1 MLVSIPLPS
10 VILLP
15 CFKYNPLPREPNP
28 LPLYGLKYTPWPSVS
43 TCAII
48 PPFLR
53 YNPLPNNLL
62 TPVDDNP
69 ERAPVAKAGTAF
81 FATPN
86 NAGATIRPTPANIG
100 NKAPKNPPCLTL
112 CFNCLL
118 LILIV
123 NPFHR
128 PLAFSNLFICALV
141 KNIV

>member
-28 LPLYGLKYTPWPSVS
+28 LPLYGLKYNPSPSVS
-43 TCAII
+43 ILAII

-62 TPVDDNP
+62 TPVDANP

-81 FATPN
+81 LLH
-86 NAGATIRPTPANIG
+86 
-100 NKAPKNPPCLTL
+100 LTTQGQPL
-112 CFNCLL
+112 G
-118 LILIV
+118 LIL
-123 NPFHR
+123 PT
-128 PLAFSNLFICALV
+128 LV
-141 KNIV
+141 I

>member
-62 TPVDDNP
+62 TPVDANP
-69 ERAPVAKAGTAF
+69 ERHRLLKLG
-81 FATPN
+81 
-86 NAGATIRPTPANIG
+86 
-100 NKAPKNPPCLTL
+100 PPFLLHLTTQGQPFDRLRLTL
-112 CFNCLL
+112 VTKLL
-118 LILIV
+118 KIL
-123 NPFHR
+123 
-128 PLAFSNLFICALV
+128 LAF
-141 KNIV
+141 